1 MIYQHQIKPALI
13 ALALIMSGGY
23 LSGQTPLDI
32 DEIKVIAPYEPS
44 ISDAFKININPVI
57 QDTMT
62 VDIDFDYSIRPQKIV
77 TRFTPEPLNPARMRG
92 EPLTKLYRGL
102 VKGGFG
108 NYQTPYFEGFYN
120 TLRSNEYA
128 LGVHLRHLS
137 SNNDIKGFDNSTFSQ
152 NRANVY
158 GTRFFRNTALDA
170 DVLFNRH
177 VVHYY
182 GMHSQAGD
190 EEGNGDE
197 QAKMD
202 NGWPPSGDPFIY
214 MVGQRQRLELL
225 SSTVGFGTHHNDSSK
240 LSYRFGFEHNWL
252 SDRYESSEHHF
263 RASTMLGR
271 QLSEEPIGGAQKQYF
286 RLDVTA
292 DYYYDDRI
300 FSADSSAISNT
311 GIYRVQP
318 AIYSYHDKLKFHIG
332 VNLSVEDDNASY
344 ELRAWPLAGFEA
356 SLSPGSLLFFVNLS
370 GGLEK
375 QSYRKLSEA
384 NPFVNPGST
393 LQFLNTRHRISG
405 GFKGALGANL
415 SYELSLTHSKL
426 DNQAFFINLFS
437 PNAPYLVFDNR
448 FGVAYDDVN
457 LLNLSGVLSGS
468 FGDRFQMRF
477 QADYFHYDMKNMRRA
492 WHMPDFTAS
501 LNARY
506 NIQDKIILTADLF
519 GRGTTYG
526 LDLAKDGG
534 TMPVVPDGRKLHG
547 FYVDANL
554 GIEYRYTKLLSV
566 FLKFHN
572 MQNESYERWT
582 HYPTQGFGF
591 LGGVSYAF

>member
-1 MIYQHQIKPALI
+1 MIYQHHIKPALI
-13 ALALIMSGGY
+13 ALVLIMGGSS
-23 LSGQTPLDI
+23 LIGQRPLDI

-92 EPLTKLYRGL
+92 EPLAKLYRGL

-137 SNNDIKGFDNSTFSQ
+137 SNNDIKGFDNSAFSQ

-158 GTRFFRNTALDA
+158 GTRFFRNTSLDA
-170 DVLFNRH
+170 DILFNRH

-182 GMHSQAGD
+182 GVPLQD
-190 EEGNGDE
+190 EEPDNGEE
-197 QAKMD
+197 QSIADK
-202 NGWPPSGDPFIY
+202 GWPPLAGDPATLT
-214 MVGQRQRLELL
+214 VGQKQRFDLL
-225 SSTVGFGTHHNDSSK
+225 SSGLGYGTHHNDSSRF
-240 LSYRFGFEHNWL
+240 SYRFGLEHHWL
-252 SDRYESSEHHF
+252 SDRYESTEHHF

-286 RLDVTA
+286 RMDLSA
-292 DYYYDDRI
+292 DYFYNERLVET
-300 FSADSSAISNT
+300 DSSATYNT
-311 GIYRVQP
+311 GIYSVKP
-318 AIYSYHDKLKFHIG
+318 SIYSYHDRLKFHVG
-332 VNLSVEDDNASY
+332 VNVSVEDDNASY

-356 SLSPGSLLFFVNLS
+356 TLWPGSLLFFVDLS

-375 QSYRKLSEA
+375 QGYRKLSEI
-384 NPFVNPGST
+384 NPFMNPGSS
-393 LQFLNTRHRISG
+393 LEFLNTRSRISG
-405 GFKGALGANL
+405 GFKGSVGAKL
-415 SYELSLTHSKL
+415 FYELSLNHSKL
-426 DNQAFFINLFS
+426 DNQAFFTNPYS
-437 PNAPYLVFDNR
+437 PNAPFLFFDNR
-448 FGVAYDDVN
+448 FGVVYDDVN
-457 LLNLSGVLSGS
+457 LLNARGVLSAR
-468 FGDRFQMRF
+468 FGDRFLLQL
-477 QADYFHYDMKNMRRA
+477 QADYFDYDLKSMSRA

-506 NIQDKIILTADLF
+506 NIQDKIILTADLY
-519 GRGTTYG
+519 GRGKTYG
-526 LDLAKDGG
+526 LDLAHDGG
-534 TMPVVPDGRKLHG
+534 FMPVTPDGRKLHS